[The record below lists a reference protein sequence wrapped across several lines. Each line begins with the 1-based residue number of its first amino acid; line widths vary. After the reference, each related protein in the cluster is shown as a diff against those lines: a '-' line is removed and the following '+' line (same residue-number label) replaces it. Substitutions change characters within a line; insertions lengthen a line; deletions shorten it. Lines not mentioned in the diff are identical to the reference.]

1 MTVVSRALAGG
12 SVVIPLRVGPG
23 VLKSLVTVASLD
35 VGIVPQRA
43 MLSGELMP
51 SATFG

>member
-23 VLKSLVTVASLD
+23 VLKSLVTVAS
-35 VGIVPQRA
+35 
-43 MLSGELMP
+43 
-51 SATFG
+51 